1 MKELIID
8 IFKYGWK
15 PAGGAILGV
24 VIVVWMIRKGIEAR
38 KRRLRALERAKSPGP
53 MTIGDLDF
61 ELEKRDKS
69 RPKDSRDIDLPKRR
83 EKTSKSVA
91 KEEEN
96 RLGSELDSLL
106 DSSRPKK
113 RKSSSSNSSKKSK
126 RKPSRATSQARE
138 SNSPDSK
145 SSEPKRKATRGKTKK
160 KSVTKEE
167 LKRSLKEELKAE
179 LRAELRS
186 ELRAE
191 IELEKDQK
199 ISSQTSDPPTQHGES
214 GATDKVD
221 TVNPAP
227 VDRVRPD
234 RPTSI
239 VSSTPQDLEPK
250 NREAA
255 PSESTAPI
263 PTIDSTQEL
272 AKEPEPRVNPNP
284 APSAPLLPKPL
295 SPAPLPSTPT
305 AAKPAQPSPTP
316 TSNTPKPPVAAN
328 ASPVATSPTPV
339 RPATGTP
346 APAPVEVAAPAPA
359 PAPKGFLE
367 KFFRPKDPREH
378 IGERLAIKRGRLKGR
393 YGTVVSIEGNVV
405 TISDKSGKITTVD
418 ATDF

>member
-1 MKELIID
+1 
-8 IFKYGWK
+8 
-15 PAGGAILGV
+15 
-24 VIVVWMIRKGIEAR
+24 
-38 KRRLRALERAKSPGP
+38 

-91 KEEEN
+91 KKEEN
-96 RLGSELDSLL
+96 CLGSELDSLL

-113 RKSSSSNSSKKSK
+113 KKSSSSNSSKKSK
-126 RKPSRATSQARE
+126 SKPSRATSQARK
-138 SNSPDSK
+138 SHSPDSK
-145 SSEPKRKATRGKTKK
+145 SSEPKRKATRSKTKK

-199 ISSQTSDPPTQHGES
+199 ISSQTSDPSTQHGES
-214 GATDKVD
+214 GAAGKVD
-221 TVNPAP
+221 KVNPAP
-227 VDRVRPD
+227 IDRVRPN
-234 RPTSI
+234 RPTSV
-239 VSSTPQDLEPK
+239 VSTTAQDLEPK
-250 NREAA
+250 KREAA

-272 AKEPEPRVNPNP
+272 EMEPKPRVNPNL

-295 SPAPLPSTPT
+295 SPAPLPSIPT

-316 TSNTPKPPVAAN
+316 TSNTAQPPVAAN
-328 ASPVATSPTPV
+328 APPAATSPTPV

-346 APAPVEVAAPAPA
+346 ALVEVATPA

-393 YGTVVSIEGNVV
+393 YGKVVSIEGNVV
-405 TISDKSGKITTVD
+405 TVSDKSGKITTVD